1 MQSMPN
7 LHTIEHNYVFL
18 YIYGGHFEYFKLLKG
33 GNMPPT
39 CHPPAGLYREYCVFG
54 RILVFYDEYE
64 DVYSN
69 RKYN

>member
-33 GNMPPT
+33 GNVPPT
-39 CHPPAGLYREYCVFG
+39 
-54 RILVFYDEYE
+54 
-64 DVYSN
+64 
-69 RKYN
+69 